1 MKRFPRLFV
10 CLLLLMLAFP
20 TTSFAATKATL
31 NKRAHTAYFKKLRAL
46 KNDGKFLDGGS
57 YCFAD
62 ITGDGIDEMVTA
74 WWPSVYTYRKG
85 KVVRVHNADFGSM
98 GYSKYYRAKKVFVLL
113 SPDHMG
119 GSSRQ
124 YFKWNGKKF
133 VAIASSYT
141 PTKAGREMGST
152 PYYWTKSKGEV
163 SKAVCQKQIKK
174 LLGSAKVRKIKYK
187 KY

>member
-62 ITGDGIDEMVTA
+62 ITGDGIDEM
-74 WWPSVYTYRKG
+74 
-85 KVVRVHNADFGSM
+85 
-98 GYSKYYRAKKVFVLL
+98 L
-113 SPDHMG
+113 
-119 GSSRQ
+119 
-124 YFKWNGKKF
+124 
-133 VAIASSYT
+133 
-141 PTKAGREMGST
+141 
-152 PYYWTKSKGEV
+152 
-163 SKAVCQKQIKK
+163 
-174 LLGSAKVRKIKYK
+174 KI
-187 KY
+187 